1 MQRIVCNPKIM
12 AGKPII
18 QGTRL
23 TVEYIL
29 SMLAQDTSID
39 EILQE
44 YKGIERAD
52 VLACLTY
59 AQNLIK
65 ETLLFNFTNAA

>member
-1 MQRIVCNPKIM
+1 MNIERIERNAKIM
-12 AGKPII
+12 GGKPVIK
-18 QGTRL
+18 GTRL

-39 EILQE
+39 DILQE

-52 VLACLTY
+52 ILACLSY
-59 AQNLIK
+59 AQNMIK
-65 ETLLFNFTNAA
+65 ETLL

>member
-1 MQRIVCNPKIM
+1 MQRIVCNPQIM

-18 QGTRL
+18 KGTRL

>member
-1 MQRIVCNPKIM
+1 MNIERIERNAKIM
-12 AGKPII
+12 GGKPVIK
-18 QGTRL
+18 GTRL

-39 EILQE
+39 DILQE

-52 VLACLTY
+52 ILACLSY
-59 AQNLIK
+59 AV
-65 ETLLFNFTNAA
+65 A

>member
-1 MQRIVCNPKIM
+1 M

-18 QGTRL
+18 KGTRL

-59 AQNLIK
+59 DQNLIK

>member
-1 MQRIVCNPKIM
+1 MQRIVCNPQIM

-18 QGTRL
+18 KGTRL

-59 AQNLIK
+59 DQNLIK

>member
-1 MQRIVCNPKIM
+1 MQRIVCNPQIM

-18 QGTRL
+18 KGTRL

-29 SMLAQDTSID
+29 SLLAQDTSID

-44 YKGIERAD
+44 YNGIERAD
-52 VLACLTY
+52 VLACLSY
-59 AQNLIK
+59 AQNMIK
-65 ETLLFNFTNAA
+65 ETLLFNFSQAA